1 MFARSIFEGA
11 RFAGA
16 FRIKIRQFLITMKD
30 KIIIPTVLF
39 AAVLIFSFFVLP
51 LEKDKS
57 QLPINEPPIQENQES
72 GQIILFYADS
82 CPHCAI
88 VEKYIEDNDIKG
100 KISFTQKEVSRSQNN
115 IGELTEKAE
124 ICGLSTDSIGVPFLW
139 DGKNCLIGDQKIIAF
154 FKKQTDE
161 Q

>member
-1 MFARSIFEGA
+1 
-11 RFAGA
+11 
-16 FRIKIRQFLITMKD
+16 MKN
-30 KIIIPTVLF
+30 KIIVPTVLF
-39 AAVLIFSFFVLP
+39 AAVLVFSFLLLP
-51 LEKDKS
+51 PEKDKN
-57 QLPINEPPIQENQES
+57 QLPINELPIQENQPS

-88 VEKYIEDNDIKG
+88 VEKYIEDNDIKS
-100 KISFTQKEVSRSQNN
+100 KISFAQKGVSHNQNN

-124 ICGLSTDSIGVPFLW
+124 ICGLPTDSIGVPFLW

-154 FKKQTDE
+154 FKKQTNG